1 MMRGIFIVYFKELID
16 TLRDRKTLIFMLLVP
31 TILTPALIFGIGSIA
46 ISILQKNALR
56 PVVVAADARTQTM
69 YREMVFEEF
78 LRSDVGKLLKYA
90 RSPVVTFFFGRGK
103 IGDLMSTVPPAALHD
118 PVEFE
123 KWARSMTANAK
134 ETLVGDVELGGAYDT
149 ITEFHSNRSPADQE
163 VMNRLGVALFDFYAL
178 TVRGLGL
185 IEFVDPAKLPAAPKY
200 AREDIPYV
208 LSDRTDAAQIFNAI
222 QSRDIQGFMVI
233 RDDLTSLVSKKD
245 QTAEVVFYYDSTIAL
260 SREANDRVH
269 GVVDRASQGIVKERV
284 QRANLSQ
291 NFLTAVELKKGTN
304 LASRSQ
310 ITVEALGGILP
321 YLFLT
326 FAFLGAIYPAI
337 DLGAGEKERNTLE
350 TLLLSPVT
358 RTEIALGKF
367 ALIFSSSLVAALLGV
382 ASMSLSFGYLVPKA
396 VTDQLEFH
404 IDAFTA
410 ISVGMLAIPPA
421 AAFAGLFLAVSIF
434 ARSFK
439 EAQNYLSPVGL
450 ALILPAMAGMIP
462 GFEMTWKQALIPL
475 VNVSMLSKE
484 FLKGNI
490 NWEYY
495 AMTFGSCF
503 AFAAICVGYCVYQFR
518 REEVLFRS

>member
-1 MMRGIFIVYFKELID
+1 MTHGIRTVFLKELID

-31 TILTPALIFGIGSIA
+31 TLLTPGLIFGIGSIA
-46 ISILQKNALR
+46 INILKQNALS
-56 PVVVAADARTQTM
+56 PVVIAADERTQQL
-69 YREMVFEEF
+69 YRQMVFDEF
-78 LRSDVGKLLKYA
+78 LRSDVGKILKYT
-90 RSPVVTFFFGRGK
+90 RSPLVAYFVGPGALNDMMK
-103 IGDLMSTVPPAALHD
+103 TVPPMALRD

-123 KWARSMTANAK
+123 KWTRAMTANAK
-134 ETLVGDVELGGAYDT
+134 ETLVGDVQLGGAYDT
-149 ITEFHSNRSPADQE
+149 ISEFHANQSPANQDM
-163 VMNRLGVALFDFYAL
+163 MNRMGVALFDFYAL

-185 IEFVDPAKLPAAPKY
+185 VDFVDPSRISTDAKY
-200 AREDIPYV
+200 AVKDLPFA
-208 LSDRTDAAQIFNAI
+208 LSQQADGAKIYGAI
-222 QSRDIQGFMVI
+222 QSREIQGFMI
-233 RDDLTSLVSKKD
+233 INNDLSSLAERKD
-245 QTAEVVFYYDSTIAL
+245 QTAEVIFYYDSTIAL
-260 SREANDRVH
+260 SNEANSRVH
-269 GVVDRASQGIVKERV
+269 GVVDRASMGIVKERV
-284 QRANLSQ
+284 QNQKLTP
-291 NFLTAVELKKGTN
+291 NFLTAVEMRKGTN

-310 ITVEALGGILP
+310 ITMEALGGLLP

-382 ASMSLSFGYLVPKA
+382 LSMSLSFVYLVPKSVA
-396 VTDQLEFH
+396 DQLEFH
-404 IDAFTA
+404 VDLMTG
-410 ISVGMLAIPPA
+410 ISVAMLAIPPA

-439 EAQNYLSPVGL
+439 EAQNYLSPMGL

-462 GFEMTWKQALIPL
+462 GLEMGWIEAAIPL

-490 NWEYY
+490 HWGYY

-503 AFAAICVGYCVYQFR
+503 AFAAVCLSYCIFQFR